1 MSDILNVLLKVFIK
15 KKNIFQV
22 IIDLQIHKYDKLS

>member
-15 KKNIFQV
+15 KNLFQV
-22 IIDLQIHKYDKLS
+22 IIDLQIHKYDKRS